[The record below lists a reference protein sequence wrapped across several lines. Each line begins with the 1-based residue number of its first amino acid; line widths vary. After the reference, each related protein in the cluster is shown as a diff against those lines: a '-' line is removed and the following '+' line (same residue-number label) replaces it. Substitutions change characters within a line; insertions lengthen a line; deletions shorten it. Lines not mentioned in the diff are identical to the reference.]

1 MITIRAIQET
11 DRPEWERLWAAY
23 LTFYET
29 TVSPEIFETSFQ
41 RLLGNDP
48 HDFHGLLA
56 EMDGTPVGLVHYL
69 FHRHMWK
76 TENVIYLQDL
86 YADPHVRGQGVG
98 RKLIQAVY
106 DAGDAA
112 GCPSVHW
119 LTQDTNA
126 QARQLYDRIGKLT
139 PFLRYSRA

>member
-11 DRPEWERLWAAY
+11 DRPEWERLWKDY
-23 LTFYET
+23 LAFYKT
-29 TVSPEIFETSFQ
+29 SVLPEVYETSFT

-56 EMDGTPVGLVHYL
+56 EVDGKPVGLVHYL
-69 FHRHMWK
+69 IHRHMWK
-76 TENVIYLQDL
+76 IENVIYLQDL
-86 YADPHVRGQGVG
+86 YADPQVRGQGVG

-112 GCPSVHW
+112 GCPSVYW
-119 LTQDTNA
+119 LTQDFNTD
-126 QARQLYDRIGKLT
+126 ARKLYDRIGTLS
-139 PFLRYSRA
+139 PFIRYNRA